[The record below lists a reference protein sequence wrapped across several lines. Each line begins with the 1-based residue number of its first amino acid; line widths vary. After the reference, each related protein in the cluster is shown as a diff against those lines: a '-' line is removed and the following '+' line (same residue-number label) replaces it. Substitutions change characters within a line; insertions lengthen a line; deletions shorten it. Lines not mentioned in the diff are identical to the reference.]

1 MAARKGQMC
10 SHQKKANRSR
20 DNDRLGDVSIIPLAV
35 EDSPEDER
43 QSRERLAGYFAILRE
58 WDQRLTQNES
68 QEVPE
73 FHQP

>member
-1 MAARKGQMC
+1 MGQFWRALK
-10 SHQKKANRSR
+10 SPHRKANRSR
-20 DNDRLGDVSIIPLAV
+20 ENDRLGDVSIVRPAV

-43 QSRERLAGYFAILRE
+43 QRRERLAGYFAILRE

>member
-1 MAARKGQMC
+1 MAARKGQMG
-10 SHQKKANRSR
+10 SPHKKANRSR

-58 WDQRLTQNES
+58 WDRGLAQTEP
-68 QEVPE
+68 QEIPE
-73 FHQP
+73 FYEP

>member
-1 MAARKGQMC
+1 MAARKGQIG
-10 SHQKKANRSR
+10 SPHKKANRSR
-20 DNDRLGDVSIIPLAV
+20 DTDRLGDVSIIPLAV

>member
-1 MAARKGQMC
+1 MAARKGQMG
-10 SHQKKANRSR
+10 SPHQNANRSR
-20 DNDRLGDVSIIPLAV
+20 ENDRLGDVSIVPLAV

-58 WDQRLTQNES
+58 WDHRLTQNES

>member
-1 MAARKGQMC
+1 MAARKGQMGLP
-10 SHQKKANRSR
+10 HRKANRSR
-20 DNDRLGDVSIIPLAV
+20 ENDRLGDVSIVRTGV

-58 WDQRLTQNES
+58 WDERLRQNES
-68 QEVPE
+68 QDVPG